1 MVSPSPLLT
10 KRPKLGDGMLGDGML
25 GRGASV
31 LALLLSLLWHPVWL
45 APVLVVVLTVAWMVE
60 ARQHPPVPVVSA
72 IAGHAGPVREALED
86 VRGALVDELGLASRE
101 LHQGLGLLRAA
112 VSELGGGFDGLSSK
126 TTLQQSLLRQIIAT
140 QDGGVSIQDFAAR
153 TGDLLEHFVGMMV
166 QMSRESLRIVYRI
179 DGMAKEMDAVFG
191 LLKNVNTIAEETN
204 LLALNAAIEAARAG
218 EASRGF
224 AVVAGEIRNLASHS
238 NQFNEQIGSHVERA
252 RTAMEQLRGLVGA
265 MASQDLSVAL
275 SAKGDI
281 DAMMAHVTESDA
293 RNSAVA
299 DQVVE
304 INRGLGSD
312 VSTTI
317 RSLQF
322 EDILSQLITQT
333 RSRLLELQGFTA
345 ECTRDIA
352 ELACAPMDA
361 VTLDERAQ
369 RVRSRLAVHR
379 EKTRLRSR
387 GPALQ
392 SSMDAGEIE
401 LF

>member
-1 MVSPSPLLT
+1 MTFSLSGLAA
-10 KRPKLGDGMLGDGML
+10 RPVAGVA
-25 GRGASV
+25 ASA
-31 LALLLSLLWHPVWL
+31 LALLLSLLWHPAWL
-45 APVLVVVLTVAWMVE
+45 APLLVVLLTVVWIVETRHRAVPAADPVE
-60 ARQHPPVPVVSA
+60 AA
-72 IAGHAGPVREALED
+72 HAGPVREALED
-86 VRGALVDELGLASRE
+86 VRGALVDELGHASRE
-101 LHQGLGLLRAA
+101 LHQGLGLLRDA
-112 VSELGGGFDGLSSK
+112 VSELGGGFDGLSNK
-126 TTLQQSLLRQIIAT
+126 TALQQSLLKQIIEV
-140 QDGGVSIQDFAAR
+140 QNGGVSVQDFAAR
-153 TGDLLEHFVGMMV
+153 TGDLLEHFVGMIV

-218 EASRGF
+218 ESGRGF
-224 AVVAGEIRNLASHS
+224 AVVAGEIRNLASNS

-252 RTAMEQLRGLVGA
+252 RAAMEQLRGLVGT
-265 MASQDLSVAL
+265 MASQDLNVAL
-275 SAKGDI
+275 SAKGGI

-293 RNSAVA
+293 RTSAVA

-333 RSRLLELQGFTA
+333 RARLVELQEITA
-345 ECTRDIA
+345 ECTRDIE
-352 ELACAPMDA
+352 ELACTSMDA
-361 VTLDERAQ
+361 EALDERAR
-369 RVRSRLAVHR
+369 RVRSRLAVQR
-379 EKTRLRSR
+379 EKARLRSR

>member
-1 MVSPSPLLT
+1 MAVIAQLARFAATRPLYGWLAT
-10 KRPKLGDGMLGDGML
+10 T
-25 GRGASV
+25 A
-31 LALLLSLLWHPVWL
+31 ALLFALLWHPGWL
-45 APVLVVVLTVAWMVE
+45 TPVLVIALSAVWMVE
-60 ARQHPPVPVVSA
+60 SRRHREPLAPAAVADNSV
-72 IAGHAGPVREALED
+72 PVREALED
-86 VRGALVDELGLASRE
+86 VRSALVDELGHASRE
-101 LHQGLGLLRAA
+101 LHQGLDLLRDA
-112 VSELGGGFDGLSSK
+112 VSELGGGFDGLSQK
-126 TTLQQSLLRQIIAT
+126 TGLQQSLLKQIIDV
-140 QDGGVSIQDFAAR
+140 QNGGVSVQDFAAR
-153 TGDLLEHFVGMMV
+153 TGDLLQHFVSMIV

-218 EASRGF
+218 ESGRGF
-224 AVVAGEIRNLASHS
+224 AVVAGEIRNLASNS

-252 RTAMEQLRGLVGA
+252 RVSMEQLRGLVGT
-265 MASQDLSVAL
+265 MASQDLNVAL
-275 SAKGDI
+275 SAKGGI

-293 RNSAVA
+293 RTSAVA

-304 INRGLGSD
+304 ISRGLGSD

-322 EDILSQLITQT
+322 EDILSQLINQT
-333 RSRLLELQGFTA
+333 RTRLMELQEITA
-345 ECTRDIA
+345 ECTRDIE
-352 ELACAPMDA
+352 ELACGPDDA
-361 VTLDERAQ
+361 DALQAHAQ
-369 RVRSRLAVHR
+369 RLRNRLAIQR
-379 EKTRLRSR
+379 EKARLRSR

>member
-1 MVSPSPLLT
+1 MRFPVSVSGKYPVY
-10 KRPKLGDGMLGDGML
+10 GI
-25 GRGASV
+25 GASAV
-31 LALLLSLLWHPVWL
+31 ALLLALFWHAAWL
-45 APVLVVVLTVAWMVE
+45 APLLVVLLTIVWIVEKRPHEDAAPVAE
-60 ARQHPPVPVVSA
+60 AA
-72 IAGHAGPVREALED
+72 NAEPVREALED
-86 VRGALVDELGLASRE
+86 MRGALVDELGHATRE
-101 LHQGLGLLRAA
+101 LHQGLDLLRDA
-112 VSELGGGFDGLSSK
+112 VSELGGGFDGLSNK
-126 TTLQQSLLRQIIAT
+126 TALQQSLLKQIIDV
-140 QDGGVSIQDFAAR
+140 QDGGVSVQDFASR
-153 TGDLLEHFVGMMV
+153 TADLLQHFVGMIV

-191 LLKNVNTIAEETN
+191 LLRNVNTIAEETN

-218 EASRGF
+218 ESGRGF
-224 AVVAGEIRNLASHS
+224 AVVAGEIRNLASNS

-265 MASQDLSVAL
+265 MASQDLNVAL

-281 DAMMAHVTESDA
+281 DAMMDHVTEGDA
-293 RNSAVA
+293 RTSAVA

-322 EDILSQLITQT
+322 EDILSQLISQT
-333 RSRLLELQGFTA
+333 RTRLTELQEITA
-345 ECTRDIA
+345 ECTRDIEA
-352 ELACAPMDA
+352 LACGPDDA
-361 VTLDERAQ
+361 ETLQARAQ
-369 RVRSRLAVHR
+369 RLRSRLAVQR
-379 EKTRLRSR
+379 EKARLRSR

>member
-1 MVSPSPLLT
+1 MDAFLSFLRV
-10 KRPKLGDGMLGDGML
+10 RPVIGLV
-25 GRGASV
+25 ASAV
-31 LALLLSLLWHPVWL
+31 ALLLTLVWPSSWL
-45 APVLVVVLTVAWMVE
+45 APVLIVLLAAAWIVE
-60 ARQHPPVPVVSA
+60 MRRAVPADVEPVLEASLTH
-72 IAGHAGPVREALED
+72 HAPVREALEE
-86 VRGALVDELGLASRE
+86 VRSSLVDELGHATRE
-101 LHQGLGLLRAA
+101 LHQALELLRDA
-112 VSELGGGFDGLSSK
+112 VSELGGGFDGLSRK
-126 TTLQQSLLRQIIAT
+126 TGMQQSLLRQIIDA
-140 QDGGVSIQDFAAR
+140 QKEGVSVQDFAAR
-153 TGDLLEHFVGMMV
+153 TGDLLEHFVGMVV

-179 DGMAKEMDAVFG
+179 DGMSKEMDAVFG

-218 EASRGF
+218 ESGRGF

-252 RTAMEQLRGLVGA
+252 RAAMEQLRGLVGT
-265 MASQDLSVAL
+265 MASQDLNVAL
-275 SAKGDI
+275 SAKGGI

-293 RNSAVA
+293 RTSAVA

-322 EDILSQLITQT
+322 EDILSQLINQT
-333 RSRLLELQGFTA
+333 RVRLVELQEITT
-345 ECTRDIA
+345 ECTRDIE
-352 ELACAPMDA
+352 ELACNPIDA
-361 VTLDERAQ
+361 ESLQQRAE
-369 RVRSRLAVHR
+369 RVRNRLAIQR
-379 EKTRLRSR
+379 EKARLRSR

-392 SSMDAGEIE
+392 NSMDAGEIE

>member
-1 MVSPSPLLT
+1 MAAIDSFIRQPLA
-10 KRPKLGDGMLGDGML
+10 RLGWAWP
-25 GRGASV
+25 ASI
-31 LALLLSLLWHPVWL
+31 LAVGLSLAWPAAWL
-45 APVLVVVLTVAWMVE
+45 APLLLITMSFGWSLECRRRAVRTE
-60 ARQHPPVPVVSA
+60 PVTPSEVSA
-72 IAGHAGPVREALED
+72 SVRDALED
-86 VRGALVDELGLASRE
+86 VRGALVDELGYAARE
-101 LHQGLGLLRAA
+101 LHQGLGLLNDA
-112 VSELGGGFDGLSSK
+112 VSELGGGFDGLSNK
-126 TTLQQSLLRQIIAT
+126 TALQQSLLKQIIDA
-140 QDGGVSIQDFAAR
+140 QSDGVSVQDFAAR
-153 TGDLLEHFVGMMV
+153 TADLLQHFVGMIV

-218 EASRGF
+218 ESGRGF
-224 AVVAGEIRNLASHS
+224 AVVAGEIRNLASNS

-252 RTAMEQLRGLVGA
+252 RSAMEQLRGLVGT
-265 MASQDLSVAL
+265 MASQDLNVAL
-275 SAKGDI
+275 SAKGGI
-281 DAMMAHVTESDA
+281 DAMMTHVTESDA
-293 RNSAVA
+293 RTSAVA

-322 EDILSQLITQT
+322 EDILGQLLRQT
-333 RSRLLELQGFTA
+333 RSRLVELQEVVT
-345 ECTRDIA
+345 ECTHDIGA
-352 ELACAPMDA
+352 LACASADTEVLA
-361 VTLDERAQ
+361 EQAQ
-369 RVRSRLAVHR
+369 RIRGRLAVQR
-379 EKTRLRSR
+379 EKARLRSR

>member
-1 MVSPSPLLT
+1 MNAILSFFHTRHLIGFS
-10 KRPKLGDGMLGDGML
+10 
-25 GRGASV
+25 ASAA
-31 LALLLSLLWHPVWL
+31 ALLVSLLWHPAWL
-45 APVLVVVLTVAWMVE
+45 PPVLVIALAAAWIVE
-60 ARQHPPVPVVSA
+60 ARRTAAHAAAEVPVEADST
-72 IAGHAGPVREALED
+72 PVREAMED
-86 VRGALVDELGLASRE
+86 VRSALVDELGHATRE
-101 LHQGLGLLRAA
+101 LHQALDLLRDA
-112 VSELGGGFDGLSSK
+112 VLELGGGFDGLSQK
-126 TTLQQSLLRQIIAT
+126 TGLQQSLLKQIIDV
-140 QDGGVSIQDFAAR
+140 QNGGVSVQDFAAR
-153 TGDLLEHFVGMMV
+153 TGDLLEHFVGMIV

-204 LLALNAAIEAARAG
+204 LLALNASIEAARAG
-218 EASRGF
+218 ESGRGF
-224 AVVAGEIRNLASHS
+224 AVVAGEIRNLASNS

-252 RTAMEQLRGLVGA
+252 RAAMEQLRGLVGT
-265 MASQDLSVAL
+265 MASQDLNVAL
-275 SAKGDI
+275 SAKGGI

-293 RNSAVA
+293 RTNAVA

-322 EDILSQLITQT
+322 EDILSQLLQQT
-333 RSRLLELQGFTA
+333 RTRLVELQEITA
-345 ECTRDIA
+345 DCTRDIE
-352 ELACAPMDA
+352 ELACSRIDA
-361 VTLDERAQ
+361 EALEARAQ
-369 RVRSRLAVHR
+369 RVRARLAVQR
-379 EKTRLRSR
+379 EKARLRSR

>member
-1 MVSPSPLLT
+1 MAAILSFFHTRHLLGFT
-10 KRPKLGDGMLGDGML
+10 
-25 GRGASV
+25 ASAV
-31 LALLLSLLWHPVWL
+31 ALLVSLLWHPAWL
-45 APVLVVVLTVAWMVE
+45 APVLVIALAAAWIVE
-60 ARQHPPVPVVSA
+60 ARRGAPAEAPAEVDST
-72 IAGHAGPVREALED
+72 PVREALED
-86 VRGALVDELGLASRE
+86 VRSALVDELGHATRE
-101 LHQGLGLLRAA
+101 LHQGLDLLRDA
-112 VSELGGGFDGLSSK
+112 VQELGGGFDGLSQK
-126 TTLQQSLLRQIIAT
+126 TGLQQSLLKQIIDA
-140 QDGGVSIQDFAAR
+140 QNGGVSVQDFAAR
-153 TGDLLEHFVGMMV
+153 TGDLLEHFVGMIV

-204 LLALNAAIEAARAG
+204 LLALNASIEAARAG
-218 EASRGF
+218 ESGRGF
-224 AVVAGEIRNLASHS
+224 AVVAGEIRNLASNS

-252 RTAMEQLRGLVGA
+252 RAAMEQLRGLVGT
-265 MASQDLSVAL
+265 MASQDLNVAL
-275 SAKGDI
+275 SAKGGI

-293 RNSAVA
+293 RASAVA

-322 EDILSQLITQT
+322 EDILSQLLQQT
-333 RSRLLELQGFTA
+333 RTRLVELQEITA
-345 ECTRDIA
+345 DCTRDIE
-352 ELACAPMDA
+352 ELACRRIDA
-361 VTLDERAQ
+361 EALEARAQ
-369 RVRSRLAVHR
+369 RVRSRLAIQR
-379 EKTRLRSR
+379 EKARLRSR

>member
-1 MVSPSPLLT
+1 MHAILSFLRV
-10 KRPKLGDGMLGDGML
+10 RPVVGITTS
-25 GRGASV
+25 AV
-31 LALLLSLLWHPVWL
+31 ALLLTLLSPSAWL
-45 APVLVVVLTVAWMVE
+45 APVLIVMLTAAWIIE
-60 ARQHPPVPVVSA
+60 LRRVPVSEAPVIEASLNH
-72 IAGHAGPVREALED
+72 HAPVREALEE
-86 VRGALVDELGLASRE
+86 VRSSLVDELGHATRE
-101 LHQGLGLLRAA
+101 LHQALDLLRDA
-112 VSELGGGFDGLSSK
+112 VSELGGGFDGLSRK
-126 TTLQQSLLRQIIAT
+126 TGMQQSLLRQIIDA
-140 QDGGVSIQDFAAR
+140 QNEGVSVQDFASR
-153 TGDLLEHFVGMMV
+153 TGDLLEHFVGMVV

-218 EASRGF
+218 ESGRGF

-252 RTAMEQLRGLVGA
+252 RTAMEQLRGLVGT
-265 MASQDLSVAL
+265 MASQDLNVAL
-275 SAKGDI
+275 SAKGGI

-293 RNSAVA
+293 RTSAVA

-322 EDILSQLITQT
+322 EDILSQLINQT
-333 RSRLLELQGFTA
+333 RMRLVELQDITT
-345 ECTRDIA
+345 ECTRDIE
-352 ELACAPMDA
+352 ELACSPIDA
-361 VTLDERAQ
+361 ELLAQRAE
-369 RVRSRLAVHR
+369 RVRSRLAIQR
-379 EKTRLRSR
+379 EKARLRSR

-392 SSMDAGEIE
+392 NSMDAGEIE

>member
-1 MVSPSPLLT
+1 MSFTPASLFRRPLA
-10 KRPKLGDGMLGDGML
+10 GWI
-25 GRGASV
+25 ASV
-31 LALLLSLLWHPVWL
+31 VALLLSLLWHPAWL
-45 APVLVVVLTVAWMVE
+45 APLLVLALTAAWFFAMRAE
-60 ARQHPPVPVVSA
+60 PPAAPVVAAPASSE
-72 IAGHAGPVREALED
+72 PVREALED
-86 VRGALVDELGLASRE
+86 VRSALVDELGHATRE
-101 LHQGLGLLRAA
+101 LHQGLDLLRDA
-112 VSELGGGFDGLSSK
+112 VSELGGGFDGLSNK
-126 TTLQQSLLRQIIAT
+126 TALQQSLLKQIIDV
-140 QDGGVSIQDFAAR
+140 QDGGVSIQDFASR
-153 TGDLLEHFVGMMV
+153 TGDLLEHFVGMIV

-218 EASRGF
+218 ESGRGF
-224 AVVAGEIRNLASHS
+224 AVVAGEIRNLASNS

-252 RTAMEQLRGLVGA
+252 RAAMEQLRGLVGT
-265 MASQDLSVAL
+265 MASQDLNVAL
-275 SAKGDI
+275 SAKGGI

-293 RNSAVA
+293 RTSAVA

-333 RSRLLELQGFTA
+333 RARLVELQEITA
-345 ECTRDIA
+345 DCTRDIE
-352 ELACAPMDA
+352 ELACASMDA
-361 VTLDERAQ
+361 EALDECAR
-369 RVRSRLAVHR
+369 RVRSRLAVQR
-379 EKTRLRSR
+379 EKARLRSR

-392 SSMDAGEIE
+392 
-401 LF
+401 

>member
-1 MVSPSPLLT
+1 MGAILSFFHGRPLAGFL
-10 KRPKLGDGMLGDGML
+10 
-25 GRGASV
+25 ASAT
-31 LALLLSLLWHPVWL
+31 ALLLGLLWHPAWL
-45 APVLVVVLTVAWMVE
+45 APVLVIALTAVWIVETRRSAASADPVDAPVADTT
-60 ARQHPPVPVVSA
+60 
-72 IAGHAGPVREALED
+72 PVREAMED
-86 VRGALVDELGLASRE
+86 VRGALVDELGHASRE
-101 LHQGLGLLRAA
+101 LHQALDLLRDA
-112 VSELGGGFDGLSSK
+112 VLELGGGFDGLSQK
-126 TTLQQSLLRQIIAT
+126 TGLQQSLLKQIIDV
-140 QDGGVSIQDFAAR
+140 QNGGVSVQDFAAR
-153 TGDLLEHFVGMMV
+153 TGDLLEHFVGMIV

-204 LLALNAAIEAARAG
+204 LLALNASIEAARAG
-218 EASRGF
+218 ESGRGF

-252 RTAMEQLRGLVGA
+252 RVAMDQLRGLVGT
-265 MASQDLSVAL
+265 MASQDLNVAL
-275 SAKGDI
+275 SAKGGI

-293 RNSAVA
+293 RTSAVA

-322 EDILSQLITQT
+322 EDILSQLLQQT
-333 RSRLLELQGFTA
+333 RSRLVELQEITA
-345 ECTRDIA
+345 DCTHDIE
-352 ELACAPMDA
+352 ELACGPVDA
-361 VTLDERAQ
+361 EALESRAQ
-369 RVRSRLAVHR
+369 RVRSRLAIQR
-379 EKTRLRSR
+379 ERARLRSR

>member
-1 MVSPSPLLT
+1 MYAIPSLPRV
-10 KRPKLGDGMLGDGML
+10 RPVIGMTTS
-25 GRGASV
+25 AV
-31 LALLLSLLWHPVWL
+31 ALLLTLLWPSAWL
-45 APVLVVVLTVAWMVE
+45 APVLIVLLTAAWIVE
-60 ARQHPPVPVVSA
+60 LRRVPAAEEPV
-72 IAGHAGPVREALED
+72 IAASLTHHAPVREALEE
-86 VRGALVDELGLASRE
+86 VRSSLVDELGHATRE
-101 LHQGLGLLRAA
+101 LHQALDLLRDA
-112 VSELGGGFDGLSSK
+112 VSELGGGFDGLSRK
-126 TTLQQSLLRQIIAT
+126 TGMQQSLLRQIIDA
-140 QDGGVSIQDFAAR
+140 QSEGVSVQDFAAR
-153 TGDLLEHFVGMMV
+153 TGDLLEHFVGMVV

-218 EASRGF
+218 ESGRGF

-252 RTAMEQLRGLVGA
+252 RAAMEQLRGLVGT
-265 MASQDLSVAL
+265 MASQDLNVAL
-275 SAKGDI
+275 SAKGGI

-293 RNSAVA
+293 RTSAVA

-322 EDILSQLITQT
+322 EDILSQLINQT
-333 RSRLLELQGFTA
+333 RMRLVELQDITT
-345 ECTRDIA
+345 ECTRDIE
-352 ELACAPMDA
+352 ELACSPIDA
-361 VTLDERAQ
+361 ELLAQRAE
-369 RVRSRLAVHR
+369 RVRSRLAIQR
-379 EKTRLRSR
+379 EKARLRSR

>member
-1 MVSPSPLLT
+1 MYAIPSSLRVRPVVGLT
-10 KRPKLGDGMLGDGML
+10 TS
-25 GRGASV
+25 AV
-31 LALLLSLLWHPVWL
+31 ALLLTLLWPSAWL
-45 APVLVVVLTVAWMVE
+45 APVLIVLLTAAWIVE
-60 ARQHPPVPVVSA
+60 LRRVPAAEEPVIEASLSH
-72 IAGHAGPVREALED
+72 HAPVREALEE
-86 VRGALVDELGLASRE
+86 VRSSLVDELGHATRE
-101 LHQGLGLLRAA
+101 LHQALDLLRDA
-112 VSELGGGFDGLSSK
+112 VSELGGGFDGLSRK
-126 TTLQQSLLRQIIAT
+126 TGMQQSLLRQIIDA
-140 QDGGVSIQDFAAR
+140 QNEGVSVQDFAAR
-153 TGDLLEHFVGMMV
+153 TGDLLEHFVGMVV

-218 EASRGF
+218 ESGRGF

-252 RTAMEQLRGLVGA
+252 RIAMEQLRGLVGT
-265 MASQDLSVAL
+265 MASQDLNVAL
-275 SAKGDI
+275 SAKGGI

-293 RNSAVA
+293 RTSAVA

-304 INRGLGSD
+304 INRGLGTD

-322 EDILSQLITQT
+322 EDILSQLINQT
-333 RSRLLELQGFTA
+333 RMRLVELQDITT

-352 ELACAPMDA
+352 ELACSPIDA
-361 VTLDERAQ
+361 ELLAQRAE
-369 RVRSRLAVHR
+369 RVRSRLAIQR
-379 EKTRLRSR
+379 EKARLRSR

-392 SSMDAGEIE
+392 NTMDAGEIE

>member
-1 MVSPSPLLT
+1 MDAFVSFMHKRPVIGLGASAVALVLTMAWPSAWLGPVLIVLLT
-10 KRPKLGDGMLGDGML
+10 AAWIVEMRRATPAVEPVIQ
-25 GRGASV
+25 AS
-31 LALLLSLLWHPVWL
+31 LEHH
-45 APVLVVVLTVAWMVE
+45 E
-60 ARQHPPVPVVSA
+60 
-72 IAGHAGPVREALED
+72 PVREALEE
-86 VRGALVDELGLASRE
+86 VRSSLVDELGHATRE
-101 LHQGLGLLRAA
+101 LHQALELLRDA
-112 VSELGGGFDGLSSK
+112 VLELGGGFDGLSRK
-126 TTLQQSLLRQIIAT
+126 TGMQQSLLRQIIDV
-140 QDGGVSIQDFAAR
+140 QGEGVSVQDFAAR
-153 TGDLLEHFVGMMV
+153 TGDLLEHFVGMVV

-218 EASRGF
+218 ESGRGF

-252 RTAMEQLRGLVGA
+252 RAAMGELRGLVGT
-265 MASQDLSVAL
+265 MASQDLNVAL
-275 SAKGDI
+275 SAKGGI

-293 RNSAVA
+293 RTSKVA

-312 VSTTI
+312 VATTV

-322 EDILSQLITQT
+322 EDILSQLINQT
-333 RSRLLELQGFTA
+333 RQRLVELQDITT
-345 ECTRDIA
+345 ECTRDIQ
-352 ELACAPMDA
+352 ELACNPIDA
-361 VTLDERAQ
+361 EMLAQRAE
-369 RVRSRLAVHR
+369 RVRSRLAIQR
-379 EKTRLRSR
+379 EKARIRSR

-392 SSMDAGEIE
+392 NSMDAGEIE

>member
-1 MVSPSPLLT
+1 MDAFLSFLRV
-10 KRPKLGDGMLGDGML
+10 RPVVGLS
-25 GRGASV
+25 ASAV
-31 LALLLSLLWHPVWL
+31 ALLLTLVWPSAWL
-45 APVLVVVLTVAWMVE
+45 APVLVVLLAGAWIVELRRAAPVAEPVIADSLE
-60 ARQHPPVPVVSA
+60 QHA
-72 IAGHAGPVREALED
+72 PVREALEE
-86 VRGALVDELGLASRE
+86 VRSSLVDELGHASRE
-101 LHQGLGLLRAA
+101 LHQALELLRDA
-112 VSELGGGFDGLSSK
+112 VSELGGGFDGLSRK
-126 TTLQQSLLRQIIAT
+126 TGLQQSLLRQIIDA
-140 QDGGVSIQDFAAR
+140 QNEGVSVQDFAAR
-153 TGDLLEHFVGMMV
+153 TGDLLEHFVDVVV

-218 EASRGF
+218 ESGRGF

-252 RTAMEQLRGLVGA
+252 RTAMEQLRGLVGT
-265 MASQDLSVAL
+265 MASQDLNVAL
-275 SAKGDI
+275 SAKGGI

-293 RNSAVA
+293 RTSAVA

-304 INRGLGSD
+304 INRGLGTD

-322 EDILSQLITQT
+322 EDILSQLISQT
-333 RSRLLELQGFTA
+333 RTRLVELQEITT
-345 ECTRDIA
+345 ECTRDIE
-352 ELACAPMDA
+352 ELACNPIDA
-361 VTLDERAQ
+361 ELLAQRAE
-369 RVRSRLAVHR
+369 RVRSRLAIQR
-379 EKTRLRSR
+379 EKARLRSR

-392 SSMDAGEIE
+392 NSMDAGEIE

>member
-1 MVSPSPLLT
+1 MAAIDSFIRQPLA
-10 KRPKLGDGMLGDGML
+10 RLGWAWP
-25 GRGASV
+25 ASI
-31 LALLLSLLWHPVWL
+31 LAVGLSLAWPAAWL
-45 APVLVVVLTVAWMVE
+45 APLLLITLSFGWSLECRRRAVRTE
-60 ARQHPPVPVVSA
+60 PVTPSEVSA
-72 IAGHAGPVREALED
+72 SVRDALED
-86 VRGALVDELGLASRE
+86 VRGALVDELGYAARE
-101 LHQGLGLLRAA
+101 LHQGLGLLNDA
-112 VSELGGGFDGLSSK
+112 VSELGGGFDGLSNK
-126 TTLQQSLLRQIIAT
+126 TALQQSLLKQIIDA
-140 QDGGVSIQDFAAR
+140 QSDGVSVQDFAAR
-153 TGDLLEHFVGMMV
+153 TADLLQHFVGMIV

-218 EASRGF
+218 ESGRGF
-224 AVVAGEIRNLASHS
+224 AVVAGEIRNLASNS

-252 RTAMEQLRGLVGA
+252 RSAMEQLRGLVGT
-265 MASQDLSVAL
+265 MASQDLNVAL
-275 SAKGDI
+275 SAKGGI
-281 DAMMAHVTESDA
+281 DAMMTHVTESDA
-293 RNSAVA
+293 RTSAVA

-322 EDILSQLITQT
+322 EDILGQLLRQT
-333 RSRLLELQGFTA
+333 RSRLVELQEVVT
-345 ECTRDIA
+345 ECTHDIGA
-352 ELACAPMDA
+352 LACASADTEVLA
-361 VTLDERAQ
+361 EQAQ
-369 RVRSRLAVHR
+369 RIRGRLAVQR
-379 EKTRLRSR
+379 EKARLRSR

>member
-1 MVSPSPLLT
+1 MSFTPVPLF
-10 KRPKLGDGMLGDGML
+10 RRQPVGWI
-25 GRGASV
+25 ASAV
-31 LALLLSLLWHPVWL
+31 ALLLALAWHPAWL
-45 APVLVVVLTVAWMVE
+45 APLLVVALTVAWAVP
-60 ARQHPPVPVVSA
+60 ARAAAPPVVQAV
-72 IAGHAGPVREALED
+72 AGARAEPVREALED
-86 VRGALVDELGLASRE
+86 VRSALVDELGHATRE
-101 LHQGLGLLRAA
+101 LHQGLDLLRDA
-112 VSELGGGFDGLSSK
+112 VSELGGGFDGLSNK
-126 TTLQQSLLRQIIAT
+126 TALQQSLLKQIIDV
-140 QDGGVSIQDFAAR
+140 QDGGVSVQDFAAR
-153 TGDLLEHFVGMMV
+153 TGDLLEHFVGMIV

-191 LLKNVNTIAEETN
+191 LLRNVNTIAEETN

-218 EASRGF
+218 ESGRGF
-224 AVVAGEIRNLASHS
+224 AVVAGEIRNLASNS
-238 NQFNEQIGSHVERA
+238 NQLNERIGGHVERA
-252 RTAMEQLRGLVGA
+252 RTAMEQLRGLIGA
-265 MASQDLSVAL
+265 MASQDLNVAL
-275 SAKGDI
+275 SAKGGI

-293 RNSAVA
+293 RTSAVA

-333 RSRLLELQGFTA
+333 RARLVELQEITA
-345 ECTRDIA
+345 DCTRDIE
-352 ELACAPMDA
+352 ELACASMDA
-361 VTLDERAQ
+361 EALDERAR
-369 RVRSRLAVHR
+369 RVRSRLAVQR
-379 EKTRLRSR
+379 EKARLRSR

>member
-1 MVSPSPLLT
+1 
-10 KRPKLGDGMLGDGML
+10 MLSSSRITRLFATQPIYGWL
-25 GRGASV
+25 AST
-31 LALLLSLLWHPVWL
+31 LALLLALLWQPAWL
-45 APVLVVVLTVAWMVE
+45 APLLIVVLTAVWIVESRRHAPATPPLVVANN
-60 ARQHPPVPVVSA
+60 ST
-72 IAGHAGPVREALED
+72 PVREALED
-86 VRGALVDELGLASRE
+86 VRGALVDELGHATRE
-101 LHQGLGLLRAA
+101 LHQGLDLLSDA
-112 VSELGGGFDGLSSK
+112 VSELGGGFDGLSHK
-126 TTLQQSLLRQIIAT
+126 TGLQQSLLKQIIDA
-140 QDGGVSIQDFAAR
+140 QNGGVSVQDFAAR
-153 TGDLLEHFVGMMV
+153 TGDLLQHFVGMIV

-218 EASRGF
+218 ESGRGF
-224 AVVAGEIRNLASHS
+224 AVVAGEIRNLASNS

-252 RTAMEQLRGLVGA
+252 RTAMEQLRGLVGT
-265 MASQDLSVAL
+265 MASQDLNVAL
-275 SAKGDI
+275 SAKGGI

-293 RNSAVA
+293 RTSAVA

-317 RSLQF
+317 RL
-322 EDILSQLITQT
+322 LRQT
-333 RSRLLELQGFTA
+333 RTRLVELQEVVG
-345 ECTRDIA
+345 ECTRDIE
-352 ELACAPMDA
+352 ELACAPVDA
-361 VTLDERAQ
+361 EALVEHAQ
-369 RVRSRLAVHR
+369 RVRSRLAIQR
-379 EKTRLRSR
+379 EKARLRSR

>member
-1 MVSPSPLLT
+1 MT
-10 KRPKLGDGMLGDGML
+10 
-25 GRGASV
+25 V
-31 LALLLSLLWHPVWL
+31 LAHFARFTVTRPAFGWLASTTALLIALLWHPAWL
-45 APVLVVVLTVAWMVE
+45 APVLVIALTAVWIAESRRRLEPAPPAAVASN
-60 ARQHPPVPVVSA
+60 SA
-72 IAGHAGPVREALED
+72 PVREALED
-86 VRGALVDELGLASRE
+86 VRGALVDELGHATRE
-101 LHQGLGLLRAA
+101 LHQGLNLLSDA
-112 VSELGGGFDGLSSK
+112 VSELGGGFDGLSHK
-126 TTLQQSLLRQIIAT
+126 TGLQQSLLRQIIDG
-140 QDGGVSIQDFAAR
+140 QNGGVSVQDFAAR
-153 TGDLLEHFVGMMV
+153 TGDLLQHFVGMIV

-191 LLKNVNTIAEETN
+191 LLRNVNTIAEETN

-218 EASRGF
+218 ESGRGF
-224 AVVAGEIRNLASHS
+224 AVVAGEIRNLASNS

-252 RTAMEQLRGLVGA
+252 RAAMEQLRGLVGT

-275 SAKGDI
+275 SAKGGI
-281 DAMMAHVTESDA
+281 DAMMAQVTESDA
-293 RNSAVA
+293 RTSAVA

-322 EDILSQLITQT
+322 EDILSQLLQQT
-333 RSRLLELQGFTA
+333 RSRLVELQEIVT
-345 ECTRDIA
+345 ECTHDIS
-352 ELACAPMDA
+352 ELACAPIDA
-361 VTLDERAQ
+361 DALNQRAQ
-369 RVRSRLAVHR
+369 RVRSRLAIQR
-379 EKTRLRSR
+379 EKARLRSR

>member
-1 MVSPSPLLT
+1 MNAILSFFHTRHLVGFS
-10 KRPKLGDGMLGDGML
+10 
-25 GRGASV
+25 ASAV
-31 LALLLSLLWHPVWL
+31 ALLVSLLWHPAWL
-45 APVLVVVLTVAWMVE
+45 GPVLVIGLAAAWIVE
-60 ARQHPPVPVVSA
+60 ARRSA
-72 IAGHAGPVREALED
+72 AQAEAAAPEAVDATPVREALED
-86 VRGALVDELGLASRE
+86 VRSALVDELGHATRE
-101 LHQGLGLLRAA
+101 LHQALDLLRDA
-112 VSELGGGFDGLSSK
+112 VLELGGGFDGLSQK
-126 TTLQQSLLRQIIAT
+126 TGLQQSLLKQIIDA
-140 QDGGVSIQDFAAR
+140 QNGGVSVQDFAAR
-153 TGDLLEHFVGMMV
+153 TGDLLEHFVGMIV

-204 LLALNAAIEAARAG
+204 LLALNASIEAARAG
-218 EASRGF
+218 ESGRGF
-224 AVVAGEIRNLASHS
+224 AVVAGEIRNLASNS

-252 RTAMEQLRGLVGA
+252 RAAMEQLRGLVGT
-265 MASQDLSVAL
+265 MASQDLNVAL
-275 SAKGDI
+275 SAKGGI

-293 RNSAVA
+293 RTSAVA

-322 EDILSQLITQT
+322 EDILSQLLHQT
-333 RSRLLELQGFTA
+333 RTRLVELQEITA
-345 ECTRDIA
+345 DCTRDIE
-352 ELACAPMDA
+352 ELACSRIDA
-361 VTLDERAQ
+361 ETLETRAQ
-369 RVRSRLAVHR
+369 HVRARLAIQR
-379 EKTRLRSR
+379 EKARLRSR

>member
-1 MVSPSPLLT
+1 MAVLTQLLRFLATRPLY
-10 KRPKLGDGMLGDGML
+10 GWV
-25 GRGASV
+25 AST
-31 LALLLSLLWHPVWL
+31 LALLLALLWHPAWL
-45 APVLVVVLTVAWMVE
+45 APLLIVVLTGVWIVESRRQPTAPAPVAA
-60 ARQHPPVPVVSA
+60 ARNNA
-72 IAGHAGPVREALED
+72 PVREALED
-86 VRGALVDELGLASRE
+86 VRGALVDELGHATRE
-101 LHQGLGLLRAA
+101 LHQGLDLLRDA
-112 VSELGGGFDGLSSK
+112 VSELGGGFDGLSHK
-126 TTLQQSLLRQIIAT
+126 TGLQQSLLKQIIDA
-140 QDGGVSIQDFAAR
+140 QNGGVSVQDFAAR
-153 TGDLLEHFVGMMV
+153 TGDLLQHFVGMIV
-166 QMSRESLRIVYRI
+166 QMSRDSLRIVYRI

-191 LLKNVNTIAEETN
+191 LLKNVNTIADETN

-218 EASRGF
+218 ESGRGF

-265 MASQDLSVAL
+265 MASQDLNVAL
-275 SAKGDI
+275 SAKGGI

-293 RNSAVA
+293 RTSAVA

-322 EDILSQLITQT
+322 EDILSQLLRQT
-333 RSRLLELQGFTA
+333 RTRLVELQEVVG
-345 ECTRDIA
+345 ECTRDIE
-352 ELACAPMDA
+352 ELACAPVDA
-361 VTLDERAQ
+361 DSLVEHAQ
-369 RVRSRLAVHR
+369 RVRSRLAIQR
-379 EKTRLRSR
+379 EKARLRSR

>member
-1 MVSPSPLLT
+1 MTFTPSLLAGRPLA
-10 KRPKLGDGMLGDGML
+10 GVA
-25 GRGASV
+25 ASA
-31 LALLLSLLWHPVWL
+31 LALGLSLLWHPAWL
-45 APVLVVVLTVAWMVE
+45 APLLVVLLTVVWIVE
-60 ARQHPPVPVVSA
+60 TCHRAEPAAEPVPA
-72 IAGHAGPVREALED
+72 IHAGPVREALED
-86 VRGALVDELGLASRE
+86 VRGALVDELGHASRE
-101 LHQGLGLLRAA
+101 LHQGLGLLRDA
-112 VSELGGGFDGLSSK
+112 VSELGGGFDGLSNK
-126 TTLQQSLLRQIIAT
+126 TALQQSLLKQIIEV
-140 QDGGVSIQDFAAR
+140 QDGGVSIQDFASR
-153 TGDLLEHFVGMMV
+153 TGDLLEHFVGMIV

-191 LLKNVNTIAEETN
+191 LLRNVNTIAEETN

-218 EASRGF
+218 ESGRGF
-224 AVVAGEIRNLASHS
+224 AVVAGEIRNLASNS

-252 RTAMEQLRGLVGA
+252 RTAMDQLRGLVGT
-265 MASQDLSVAL
+265 MASQDLNVAL
-275 SAKGDI
+275 SAKGGI

-293 RNSAVA
+293 RTSAVA

-333 RSRLLELQGFTA
+333 RARLVELQEITA
-345 ECTRDIA
+345 DCTRDIE
-352 ELACAPMDA
+352 ELACASMDA
-361 VTLDERAQ
+361 EALDERAR
-369 RVRSRLAVHR
+369 RVRSRLAVQR
-379 EKTRLRSR
+379 EKARLRSR

>member
-1 MVSPSPLLT
+1 MDVILSFLRV
-10 KRPKLGDGMLGDGML
+10 RPVIGL
-25 GRGASV
+25 GASAV
-31 LALLLSLLWHPVWL
+31 ALLLTLLWPSAWL
-45 APVLVVVLTVAWMVE
+45 APVLIVLLAGAWIVE
-60 ARQHPPVPVVSA
+60 LRRNAPAEEPV
-72 IAGHAGPVREALED
+72 IAASLEHHAPVREALEE
-86 VRGALVDELGLASRE
+86 VRSSLVDELGHATRE
-101 LHQGLGLLRAA
+101 LHQALDLLRDA
-112 VSELGGGFDGLSSK
+112 VSELGGGFDGLSRK
-126 TTLQQSLLRQIIAT
+126 TGMQQSLLRQIIDA
-140 QDGGVSIQDFAAR
+140 QNEGVSVQDFAAR
-153 TGDLLEHFVGMMV
+153 TGDLLEHFVGMVV

-218 EASRGF
+218 ESGRGF

-252 RTAMEQLRGLVGA
+252 RTAMEQLRGLVGT
-265 MASQDLSVAL
+265 MASQDLNVAL
-275 SAKGDI
+275 SAKGGI

-293 RNSAVA
+293 RTSAVA

-304 INRGLGSD
+304 INRGLGTD

-322 EDILSQLITQT
+322 EDILSQLINQT
-333 RSRLLELQGFTA
+333 RVRLVELQEITT
-345 ECTRDIA
+345 ECTRDIE
-352 ELACAPMDA
+352 ELACNPIDA
-361 VTLDERAQ
+361 ELLAQRAE
-369 RVRSRLAVHR
+369 RVRSRLAIQR
-379 EKTRLRSR
+379 EKARLRSR

-392 SSMDAGEIE
+392 NSMDAGEIE